1 VYKRQIYSSATFVY
15 RNDIIH
21 EGAELGKV
29 CHLKDGQN
37 VVISKKT
44 DSEKTLIS
52 KLDERGNY
60 IYHNT
65 ELNLGYT
72 GNAQIMESAI
82 KDGQTQAVGYT
93 LYHKN
98 LGKEYVFFEM
108 DSKHI
113 ALVINFETAPSSEE
127 ILQTAS
133 SYLDML
139 ETEAFTSFK
148 LSYSKAVSSFKEL
161 PSAYNDAITAMEIG
175 NTFNSH
181 GRIYSYED
189 LGLGRL
195 LYNVPPSEIKAYLNK
210 HINIDILS
218 QIDAETLSLINAFFE
233 HDLSLAETARQT
245 FIHRNTLIYRL
256 DKFADLTGYDVRKF
270 SDAITVK
277 ISLMLYNYI
286 KAQ

>member
-1 VYKRQIYSSATFVY
+1 
-15 RNDIIH
+15 
-21 EGAELGKV
+21 
-29 CHLKDGQN
+29 
-37 VVISKKT
+37 
-44 DSEKTLIS
+44 
-52 KLDERGNY
+52 
-60 IYHNT
+60 
-65 ELNLGYT
+65 
-72 GNAQIMESAI
+72 
-82 KDGQTQAVGYT
+82 
-93 LYHKN
+93 
-98 LGKEYVFFEM
+98 M

-113 ALVINFETAPSSEE
+113 ALVINYETAPSSEE

-210 HINIDILS
+210 HINI
-218 QIDAETLSLINAFFE
+218 
-233 HDLSLAETARQT
+233 
-245 FIHRNTLIYRL
+245 
-256 DKFADLTGYDVRKF
+256 K
-270 SDAITVK
+270 
-277 ISLMLYNYI
+277 
-286 KAQ
+286 